1 MSRRGLPTL
10 ARARMRLMVTA
21 VLALAG
27 SLQAHAD
34 GRIGVPATAP
44 PAFAQECAAC
54 HLAYPP
60 GMLPTASWGR
70 IMSGLDK
77 HFGSD
82 ASLDTATTQQLTAW
96 LRANAGSYKR
106 VREEPPEDRLTRS
119 AWFTRKHGQIEPAVW
134 KLASVKSAANCA
146 ACHGGAARGDFDDD
160 RLQFPA
166 GLTAAMRRN
175 WKD

>member
-34 GRIGVPATAP
+34 GRIGVPSTAP

-60 GMLPTASWGR
+60 GMLPAASWGR

-82 ASLDTATTQQLTAW
+82 ASLDAATAAPINAW
-96 LRANAGSYKR
+96 LLAQAGQAR
-106 VREEPPEDRLTRS
+106 RTPAAPPEDRITRGT
-119 AWFTRKHGQIEPAVW
+119 WFVREHREVTPATWTRPAV
-134 KLASVKSAANCA
+134 KGPANCA
-146 ACHGGAARGDFDDD
+146 ACHPQADQGDFNEH
-160 RLQFPA
+160 RIRIP
-166 GLTAAMRRN
+166 R
-175 WKD
+175 